1 MPGWPAAAASLPNV
15 FGSRLPKMA
24 TTLPLAAVWSAAIPA
39 TASAR
44 LVLVDRI
51 SAAELAM
58 FCTPATAASTLADS
72 TAVRWLSSA

>member
-1 MPGWPAAAASLPNV
+1 
-15 FGSRLPKMA
+15 MA
-24 TTLPLAAVWSAAIPA
+24 TTLPSAAVWSAVIPA
-39 TASAR
+39 MASAR

-51 SAAELAM
+51 SAVELAM